1 MKKAIITVLGTVG
14 SKYDSKLEKLVLDID
29 TIKSEYYISSKS
41 KGKKFVNTL
50 PFLID
55 AYSNEYDI
63 VPIYTNVAKDIQTQ
77 VLEKLENLGQYN
89 SIFKEDYKI
98 VNENDFEK
106 VLMQI
111 NSILNQYDEIIV
123 DVSHGFRHLPILM
136 TIDLIMQNIKNNKK
150 IDKILFAQEEIK
162 PDKFKKIEGK
172 YKIVDLKDYLDLSNL
187 AFIITNFKDNY
198 TISSNI
204 NISNQKYK
212 PLITCMR
219 SFSRDILALS
229 MHNLFHHTLPNLIKE
244 ISKIED
250 DFLLKSDLLDLKEH
264 LTTFVFSN
272 KKQYELYFEA
282 SKELMKKDYLLQS
295 VNLLHEAKLTY
306 LKSAIKS
313 KNSFNYS
320 IIQKIEDK
328 IKTNPTKD
336 VNRYKLLSDLQY
348 IYCNTNI
355 KKLNIIDSDDA
366 IKIKNSLIENRQ
378 FIRFLFDDLRNSL
391 AHANSE
397 EERDDVKADV
407 ARSVQQFEQM
417 CMKNNI
423 LDLKKNRNYQITTEN
438 RQEKS
443 NKKSKTKKVPTN
455 KHGFKI
461 E

>member
-1 MKKAIITVLGTVG
+1 M
-14 SKYDSKLEKLVLDID
+14 
-29 TIKSEYYISSKS
+29 
-41 KGKKFVNTL
+41 
-50 PFLID
+50 P
-55 AYSNEYDI
+55 I
-63 VPIYTNVAKDIQTQ
+63 VMNMILYLFIQIQ